1 MADLQEALNCLSPT
15 TWDSIPSNDPDAL
28 RAYLHDLSTKARLI
42 IESVPEPPIDKE
54 ESPSSASHTNNNTT
68 HLPPAAAILHPSNA
82 RASQLLTSPT
92 STTTITTT
100 SPTSSSAAAAEPQ
113 QQQPLLPPPPPS
125 IPNNPHHK
133 EWSKPIKISSAKEN
147 PLHIP
152 VYKLP
157 GSDGKGH
164 WFGRRSV
171 FAGLPFTK
179 WHAKLS
185 GEMGHT
191 LRMNQQQ
198 IQKGRPPD
206 QAVRGI
212 GAERLVE
219 DIEVKSEDGARV
231 IGRVQVYHVSAMF
244 PKPTAARDFVSL
256 IVSWEVVTEG
266 FEGAGSMEGEG
277 AGTKGKG
284 KEARRWMMVSR
295 PCEHPDVPPTQN
307 YIRGQY
313 ESVEFIR
320 EIPVYDE
327 EDGEGAGGETGK
339 EVDGQEVQEVQ
350 RKLNPVEWV
359 MVTRS
364 DPGGNIPRW
373 MVEKGTP
380 KSICQDAI
388 KFLNWACRDEGHK
401 KHAHRKS
408 GTAGHQHQ
416 HQHQHDP
423 GAEASAEDDED
434 SVSEDSSES
443 DYYSDTEVE
452 HHGLIASFAY
462 LVNAGLER
470 YAPQAVL
477 DYLPHGHSRQSSTV
491 STAQENSYPTD
502 DKEDPQTEPTPPTTT
517 TTTAKP
523 TEPEFNDAASQG
535 KASVAFSAN
544 SAFDSAVEAPPN
556 VSAIEQMTLNKKGKL
571 SSHEKQLAKLAE
583 RKRNVEAQLD
593 RVRSEIQALH
603 VETTPTSPPQ
613 TATAEGGGGSSS
625 NNNKRDKASAAA
637 LAAAGDVGSEQ
648 LSSSPGSSVHRGVAS
663 SGGNNHHH
671 NRHEAARAHKVASG
685 LFNEESKLL
694 KQLGKIEKDQV
705 KEASKIEARQQK
717 HAEKQE
723 KSRARGEA
731 DALRREVELLKKE
744 VDRLR
749 SERKQW
755 LDLIGSLQA
764 ENTRLAAQQ
773 DPGAANAAA
782 AAGASTTK
790 LNEEKK

>member
-28 RAYLHDLSTKARLI
+28 RAYLNDLATKARLI
-42 IESVPEPPIDKE
+42 IESVPEPPVDKE
-54 ESPSSASHTNNNTT
+54 ESPSSTSHTNNNTS

-82 RASQLLTSPT
+82 RASHLLTSPT
-92 STTTITTT
+92 STTTTT
-100 SPTSSSAAAAEPQ
+100 PPSSSSSSSDPQ
-113 QQQPLLPPPPPS
+113 PPPPSILPPPPPS

-152 VYKLP
+152 IYKLP
-157 GSDGKGH
+157 GADGKGH

-179 WHAKLS
+179 WHTKLS

-191 LRMNQQQ
+191 LRMNQHQ

-231 IGRVQVYHVSAMF
+231 VGRVQVYHVSAMF

-266 FEGAGSMEGEG
+266 FAAGEQKEGEAGS
-277 AGTKGKG
+277 KG

-327 EDGEGAGGETGK
+327 EEGEGTGGGAGK

-350 RKLNPVEWV
+350 KKLNPVEWV

-408 GTAGHQHQ
+408 GATDHQH
-416 HQHQHDP
+416 HNP

-434 SVSEDSSES
+434 SVSEDSSDS

-491 STAQENSYPTD
+491 STAQETGYPTD
-502 DKEDPQTEPTPPTTT
+502 DKEDPQTEPSPTTTT
-517 TTTAKP
+517 TTTAKA

-544 SAFDSAVEAPPN
+544 SAFDSAVEAPPD

-603 VETTPTSPPQ
+603 VETTPASPPQ
-613 TATAEGGGGSSS
+613 TATAEGGSS
-625 NNNKRDKASAAA
+625 NKRDKASAAA

-663 SGGNNHHH
+663 SGGNNHHQHHHH

-694 KQLGKIEKDQV
+694 KQLGKIEKDQL

-782 AAGASTTK
+782 AGASATK

>member
-28 RAYLHDLSTKARLI
+28 RAYLNDLATKARLI
-42 IESVPEPPIDKE
+42 IESVPEPPVDKE
-54 ESPSSASHTNNNTT
+54 ESPSSASHTNNNTS
-68 HLPPAAAILHPSNA
+68 HLPPAAAIIHPSNA
-82 RASQLLTSPT
+82 RASHLLTSPT
-92 STTTITTT
+92 STTTTT
-100 SPTSSSAAAAEPQ
+100 PPSSSSSSDPQ
-113 QQQPLLPPPPPS
+113 PPPPPPPPPILPPPPPS
-125 IPNNPHHK
+125 ISNNPHHK

-157 GSDGKGH
+157 GADGKGH

-179 WHAKLS
+179 WHTKLS

-231 IGRVQVYHVSAMF
+231 VGRVQVYHVSAMF
-244 PKPTAARDFVSL
+244 PKPTTARDFVSL
-256 IVSWEVVTEG
+256 IVSWEVVAEG
-266 FEGAGSMEGEG
+266 FAAGEQKEGE
-277 AGTKGKG
+277 AGGKG

-327 EDGEGAGGETGK
+327 EEGEGAGGGARK

-350 RKLNPVEWV
+350 RKVNPVEWV

-401 KHAHRKS
+401 KHAHRKLE
-408 GTAGHQHQ
+408 TADHQHNE
-416 HQHQHDP
+416 P
-423 GAEASAEDDED
+423 GAEASVEDDED
-434 SVSEDSSES
+434 SVSEDSSDS

-491 STAQENSYPTD
+491 STAQENGYPTD
-502 DKEDPQTEPTPPTTT
+502 DKEEPQTEPTPTTTT
-517 TTTAKP
+517 TTTAKA

-544 SAFDSAVEAPPN
+544 SAFDSAVEAPPD

-603 VETTPTSPPQ
+603 VETTPASPPQ
-613 TATAEGGGGSSS
+613 TVTADGGGSSNS
-625 NNNKRDKASAAA
+625 NKRDKASAAA

-663 SGGNNHHH
+663 SDGNNHQHH
-671 NRHEAARAHKVASG
+671 QHHHHRHQAARAHKVASG

-731 DALRREVELLKKE
+731 DGLRREVELLKKE

-782 AAGASTTK
+782 AATSTTR

>member
-1 MADLQEALNCLSPT
+1 MADLQEALECLSPT
-15 TWDSIPSNDPDAL
+15 TWDSIPSSDPAAL
-28 RAYLHDLSTKARLI
+28 RAYLNDLSTKARLI
-42 IESVPEPPIDKE
+42 IESVPEPPLDE
-54 ESPSSASHTNNNTT
+54 EPPSAPNNNSNPN
-68 HLPPAAAILHPSNA
+68 HPAAAA
-82 RASQLLTSPT
+82 
-92 STTTITTT
+92 
-100 SPTSSSAAAAEPQ
+100 
-113 QQQPLLPPPPPS
+113 LPPPPPS
-125 IPNNPHHK
+125 DPSNPHHK
-133 EWSKPIKISSAKEN
+133 EWSKPIKVSSAKEN

-152 VYKLP
+152 IYKLP

-171 FAGLPFTK
+171 FEGLPFTK
-179 WHAKLS
+179 WHTKLS

-219 DIEVKSEDGARV
+219 DIEVKSEDGERV
-231 IGRVQVYHVSAMF
+231 LGRVQVYHVSAMF

-266 FEGAGSMEGEG
+266 FDGLGGAEEQ
-277 AGTKGKG
+277 TKGNGNGNGKG
-284 KEARRWMMVSR
+284 SRRWMMVSR
-295 PCEHPDVPPTQN
+295 PCEHPDVPPTQH

-320 EIPVYDE
+320 ELPVYDE
-327 EDGEGAGGETGK
+327 LPADDVQGAPGK
-339 EVDGQEVQEVQ
+339 
-350 RKLNPVEWV
+350 KMNPVEWV

-388 KFLNWACRDEGHK
+388 KFLNWACRDDTHK
-401 KHAHRKS
+401 KHAHHRKS
-408 GTAGHQHQ
+408 TDAHHPHHPQQQQHLN
-416 HQHQHDP
+416 DA
-423 GAEASAEDDED
+423 GAEASAEEDED
-434 SVSEDSSES
+434 SLSEESSES
-443 DYYSDTEVE
+443 DFVDTEVE

-477 DYLPHGHSRQSSTV
+477 DYLPHGHSRQSSVV
-491 STAQENSYPTD
+491 SDAQENGYPTEHKEAPPAAPATL
-502 DKEDPQTEPTPPTTT
+502 DKPAD
-517 TTTAKP
+517 
-523 TEPEFNDAASQG
+523 PEFNDAASQG

-603 VETTPTSPPQ
+603 VD
-613 TATAEGGGGSSS
+613 ALGAAESG
-625 NNNKRDKASAAA
+625 KRDKASAAA
-637 LAAAGDVGSEQ
+637 LAAAGDPGSEQ
-648 LSSSPGSSVHRGVAS
+648 LSSSPGSSMHRGVAS
-663 SGGNNHHH
+663 NNSAASSAANHASPSSKD
-671 NRHEAARAHKVASG
+671 RHEAARMHKVASG
-685 LFNEESKLL
+685 LFSEESKLL
-694 KQLGKIEKDQV
+694 KQLGKIEKEQV

-723 KSRARGEA
+723 KTRARGEA
-731 DALRREVELLKKE
+731 EALRREVEMLKKE
-744 VDRLR
+744 VERLR

-764 ENTRLAAQQ
+764 ENTRLAAQ
-773 DPGAANAAA
+773 
-782 AAGASTTK
+782 
-790 LNEEKK
+790 E

>member
-15 TWDSIPSNDPDAL
+15 TWDAIPSNDPDAL
-28 RAYLHDLSTKARLI
+28 RAYLTDLSAKARLI
-42 IESVPEPPIDKE
+42 IESVPEPPVENGDI
-54 ESPSSASHTNNNTT
+54 PQ
-68 HLPPAAAILHPSNA
+68 P
-82 RASQLLTSPT
+82 
-92 STTTITTT
+92 STTTTN
-100 SPTSSSAAAAEPQ
+100 SSNHPTAATHS
-113 QQQPLLPPPPPS
+113 LRT
-125 IPNNPHHK
+125 K
-133 EWSKPIKISSAKEN
+133 WSKPIKISSAKEN

-152 VYKLP
+152 IYKLP
-157 GSDGKGH
+157 GADGKGH

-171 FAGLPFTK
+171 FGGLPFTK
-179 WHAKLS
+179 WHTKLA

-191 LRMNQQQ
+191 LQMNQRQ
-198 IQKGRPPD
+198 IEKGRAPD

-219 DIEVKSEDGARV
+219 DIEVKSEDGQRV
-231 IGRVQVYHVSAMF
+231 IGHVQVYHVSAMF
-244 PKPTAARDFVSL
+244 PKPTAPRDFVSL
-256 IVSWEVVTEG
+256 IVSWEVVTEE
-266 FEGAGSMEGEG
+266 FESGDVGANGGGSK
-277 AGTKGKG
+277 A
-284 KEARRWMMVSR
+284 ARRWMMVSR
-295 PCEHPDVPPTQN
+295 PCEHPDVPPTQD

-320 EIPVYDE
+320 EIPGREKVVE
-327 EDGEGAGGETGK
+327 QK
-339 EVDGQEVQEVQ
+339 M
-350 RKLNPVEWV
+350 NPVEWV

-401 KHAHRKS
+401 KHTHHKT
-408 GTAGHQHQ
+408 GEAGQH
-416 HQHQHDP
+416 HHQHDA
-423 GAEASAEDDED
+423 GAEASAEEGDDD
-434 SVSEDSSES
+434 SELEASSES
-443 DYYSDTEVE
+443 DYFDTEVE

-470 YAPQAVL
+470 YAPQTVL

-491 STAQENSYPTD
+491 SAPE
-502 DKEDPQTEPTPPTTT
+502 EDAEPD
-517 TTTAKP
+517 
-523 TEPEFNDAASQG
+523 FNDAASQD

-544 SAFDSAVEAPPN
+544 SAFDSTVEAPPD
-556 VSAIEQMTLNKKGKL
+556 VSAIEQMALNKKGKL
-571 SSHEKQLAKLAE
+571 TSHEKQLAKLAE
-583 RKRNVEAQLD
+583 RKRNVDAQLD

-603 VETTPTSPPQ
+603 VEASPPP
-613 TATAEGGGGSSS
+613 APGAAEGS
-625 NNNKRDKASAAA
+625 KRDKASAAA
-637 LAAAGDVGSEQ
+637 LAAAGDAGSEQ
-648 LSSSPGSSVHRGVAS
+648 VSSSPSSSVHRGVAS
-663 SGGNNHHH
+663 NSANSHGSHS
-671 NRHEAARAHKVASG
+671 RHEAARMHKVASG

-731 DALRREVELLKKE
+731 EALRREVELLKKE

-773 DPGAANAAA
+773 DPGAAAVMA
-782 AAGASTTK
+782 
-790 LNEEKK
+790 EEKK

>member
-28 RAYLHDLSTKARLI
+28 RAYLNDLATKARLI
-42 IESVPEPPIDKE
+42 IETVPEPPVEKE
-54 ESPSSASHTNNNTT
+54 ENPQPPPPS
-68 HLPPAAAILHPSNA
+68 I
-82 RASQLLTSPT
+82 
-92 STTTITTT
+92 
-100 SPTSSSAAAAEPQ
+100 
-113 QQQPLLPPPPPS
+113 LPPPPPS

-152 VYKLP
+152 IYKLP
-157 GSDGKGH
+157 GADGKGH

-179 WHAKLS
+179 WHTKLS

-231 IGRVQVYHVSAMF
+231 VGRVQVYHVSAMF

-256 IVSWEVVTEG
+256 IVSWEVVTERFAAG
-266 FEGAGSMEGEG
+266 EQKEGEAGS
-277 AGTKGKG
+277 KG

-327 EDGEGAGGETGK
+327 EEGEDA
-339 EVDGQEVQEVQ
+339 VQ

-408 GTAGHQHQ
+408 GATDHQH
-416 HQHQHDP
+416 HNP

-434 SVSEDSSES
+434 SVSEDSSDS

-477 DYLPHGHSRQSSTV
+477 DYLPHGHSRQSST
-491 STAQENSYPTD
+491 
-502 DKEDPQTEPTPPTTT
+502 EDPQTEPTPPTTT
-517 TTTAKP
+517 TTAKA

-544 SAFDSAVEAPPN
+544 SAFDSAVEAPPD

-603 VETTPTSPPQ
+603 VETTPASPPQ
-613 TATAEGGGGSSS
+613 TATAEGSSS
-625 NNNKRDKASAAA
+625 NKRDKASAAA

-663 SGGNNHHH
+663 SGGNNHHQHQHH

-773 DPGAANAAA
+773 DPGA
-782 AAGASTTK
+782 
-790 LNEEKK
+790 

>member
-1 MADLQEALNCLSPT
+1 MADLHEALNCLSPT

-54 ESPSSASHTNNNTT
+54 ESPSSVSHTTNNNT

-82 RASQLLTSPT
+82 RASQFLTSPT
-92 STTTITTT
+92 STTATTTT
-100 SPTSSSAAAAEPQ
+100 SPTSSSSSAAAAAAAAAEPQ
-113 QQQPLLPPPPPS
+113 QQQQPQQPPLLPPPPPS

-152 VYKLP
+152 IFKLP

-266 FEGAGSMEGEG
+266 FEGVGSMEGEG

-327 EDGEGAGGETGK
+327 EDYGEGA
-339 EVDGQEVQEVQ
+339 VQ

-408 GTAGHQHQ
+408 GTASHQHQ

-434 SVSEDSSES
+434 SVSGDSSDS
-443 DYYSDTEVE
+443 DFYSDTEVE

-477 DYLPHGHSRQSSTV
+477 DYLPHGHSRQSST
-491 STAQENSYPTD
+491 
-502 DKEDPQTEPTPPTTT
+502 PTPPTAT

-603 VETTPTSPPQ
+603 VETTPASPPQ
-613 TATAEGGGGSSS
+613 TATAEGGVGNSSS
-625 NNNKRDKASAAA
+625 NNNNKRDKASAAA

-773 DPGAANAAA
+773 
-782 AAGASTTK
+782 
-790 LNEEKK
+790 